1 MALPTLTPVS
11 NTSATI
17 LPITGSPER
26 VSNACPIG
34 VYTGSV
40 DFLSGASA
48 QVGYT
53 YKKLGGDVLDLEIT
67 ERNVYANYEEACLE
81 YSYIVNIHQS
91 KNAIGSA
98 LGSTTGSFSH
108 TGQFSGSASGSAD
121 NVRANVKFPK
131 IRFETANR
139 ISDTYSNV
147 SNVGGTDPIYS
158 ASVDIVGLKQ
168 DYDLQQ
174 IVSASAVNSDNSA
187 YPFYNKV
194 GDKRITIK
202 NVYYRSPQAMWRFY
216 GYYGGLNVV
225 GDFHNY
231 GYYGGLNVVGDFHNY
246 GQYTDDSQFQVIPAW
261 HNKMQAVAYED
272 HLYTRTSHY
281 SYEVIDN
288 KLRLYPIPDTANTP
302 EKIWI
307 RFSVKVGP
315 FEDDGNNEDGLN
327 GVNNMSNLPFQ
338 NVPYDSIN
346 SIGKQWIRRF
356 ALALTKETLGQ
367 VRSKFGNQVPIPGD
381 NITLNGADLMSQ
393 GREDQ
398 EKLREELKTVLDEM
412 TYDKLVEKEA
422 AMGENSMKA
431 QDKAPLP
438 VFVG

>member
-17 LPITGSPER
+17 LPVTGSPDN
-26 VSNACPIG
+26 VANACPIG

-40 DFLSGASA
+40 DFISGASA

-53 YKKLGGDVLDLEIT
+53 FKKLGGDVLDLEIT

-91 KNAIGSA
+91 KNALGSA

-108 TGQFSGSASGSAD
+108 TGQFSGSASGSVE
-121 NVRANVKFPK
+121 NIRANVKFPK
-131 IRFETANR
+131 IRFETSNR
-139 ISDTYSNV
+139 LSDTYSTV
-147 SNVGGTDPIYS
+147 AGVGGTEPIYS
-158 ASVDIVGLKQ
+158 ASFDSADGVQ

-174 IVSASAVNSDNSA
+174 IVSASAVNAANSS

-202 NVYYRSPQAMWRFY
+202 NVYYRTPVAMWRFY

-225 GDFHNY
+225 GN
-231 GYYGGLNVVGDFHNY
+231 FHNY
-246 GQYTDDSQFQVIPAW
+246 GQYSDNADFELIPSW
-261 HNKMQAVAYED
+261 HNKIQAVQYED

-288 KLRLYPIPDTANTP
+288 KLRIYPIPTNVSP
-302 EKIWI
+302 QKFWF
-307 RFSVKVGP
+307 RFTIKVGP

-356 ALALTKETLGQ
+356 ALALSKETLGQ
-367 VRSKFGNQVPIPGD
+367 IRSKFGNTVPIPGD
-381 NITLNGADLMSQ
+381 NITLNGSDLMSQ
-393 GREDQ
+393 GREEQD
-398 EKLREELKTVLDEM
+398 KLREELKTVLDEM
-412 TYDKLVEKEA
+412 TYDKLIEKEA
-422 AMGENSMKA
+422 AMGDNSMKT
-431 QDKAPLP
+431 QEKAPLP